1 MRRAAKRKTLY
12 DIARFSAFLPSSG
25 RSDRPS
31 TSVFMA
37 RWDYR
42 YLGFESFPD
51 ALSAL
56 DIEHFFTLE
65 PAELLEIGRRCGS
78 MNRLAV
84 ALQVG
89 FVKMT
94 GTPRWREPSK

>member
-1 MRRAAKRKTLY
+1 
-12 DIARFSAFLPSSG
+12 
-25 RSDRPS
+25 
-31 TSVFMA
+31 MA

-65 PAELLEIGRRCGS
+65 PAELLEVGRRCGS
-78 MNRLAV
+78 MN
-84 ALQVG
+84 
-89 FVKMT
+89 
-94 GTPRWREPSK
+94 